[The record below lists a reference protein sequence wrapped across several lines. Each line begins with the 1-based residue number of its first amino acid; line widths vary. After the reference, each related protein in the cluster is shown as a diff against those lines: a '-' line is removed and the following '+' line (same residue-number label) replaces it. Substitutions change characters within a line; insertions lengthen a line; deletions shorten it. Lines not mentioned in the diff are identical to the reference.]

1 MTITDNTT
9 IIKPAAAIAD
19 PRVFFAAERTLLAWV
34 RSGLAI
40 IAIGFVVAKFGL
52 FLQLLTAQYAQKA
65 ASQTAFAH
73 YLGFALV
80 LSGVLVVLL
89 AQYNHQHF
97 LKTLMPQD
105 IPYQAIKHLPTLLTS
120 LVSLMGIVL
129 ASYLII
135 T

>member
-1 MTITDNTT
+1 MPEHIKNTIANP
-9 IIKPAAAIAD
+9 IIAD

-34 RSGLAI
+34 RSGLGI

-65 ASQTAFAH
+65 VSQSAFAH
-73 YLGFALV
+73 YLGSALV
-80 LSGVLVVLL
+80 LSGVLVVVL

-105 IPYQAIKHLPTLLTS
+105 IPYQAIKYLPILLSS
-120 LVSLMGIVL
+120 LVSLVGVVL
-129 ASYLII
+129 AGYLVF

>member
-1 MTITDNTT
+1 MTEKIT
-9 IIKPAAAIAD
+9 IAKPSATD

-34 RSGLAI
+34 RSALAI

-52 FLQLLTAQYAQKA
+52 FLQLLSAQYAQKA
-65 ASQTAFAH
+65 VSQTAFAH
-73 YLGFALV
+73 YLGAVLV
-80 LSGVLVVLL
+80 LSGVLIVVL

-105 IPYQAIKHLPTLLTS
+105 IPYQAIKYLPILLTS
-120 LVSLMGIVL
+120 LISLVGLIL

-135 T
+135 A